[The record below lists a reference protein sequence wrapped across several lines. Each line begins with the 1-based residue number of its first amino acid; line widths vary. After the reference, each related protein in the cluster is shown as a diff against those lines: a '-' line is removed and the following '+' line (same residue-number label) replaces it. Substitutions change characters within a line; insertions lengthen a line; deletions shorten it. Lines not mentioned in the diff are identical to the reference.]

1 MKAAVVSAAGEAPA
15 YVDFAE
21 PVAGEGEEIVTV
33 TAAAISPVTRSRVAG
48 SHYSSTGTY
57 PVIPG
62 VDGVGR
68 RADGQRIFFFMPRP
82 PYGTLSERTV
92 IRTGTGIPLPDD
104 LDDVTAAAIGNP
116 GVSSWAALAERTQF
130 APGQTVLVNGAT
142 GTSGRL
148 AVQIA
153 RHLGAGRVIATGR
166 NRDMLERLRGLG
178 ADAVIPLGD
187 DDAALEASLKAEFA
201 QGVDVVLDYLWGAP
215 ARVALV
221 AAARHE
227 AGAAGLESRG
237 PAAALRVDRLGR
249 RARDRAAER
258 RAARVDHRAGGQRPR
273 QPAAR
278 AAAGV
283 DRGAA
288 GGGGRRPTRPRHQA
302 RSARRHRRRL
312 DRRRRRRADRR
323 AARRGRRLSLAG
335 PDAARAGRPCRKLC
349 KESLTPGLIAYREA
363 PP

>member
-221 AAARHE
+221 AAARAGRE
-227 AGAAGLESRG
+227 DRPLRFVSIGSVAGPEIALPSAVLRASTIELVGSGLGSLPPERLRGSIAALLAAAGAGRLGLDPRLVPLAGIAAAWTAGDDGARTVVRPGAAG
-237 PAAALRVDRLGR
+237 V
-249 RARDRAAER
+249 
-258 RAARVDHRAGGQRPR
+258 
-273 QPAAR
+273 
-278 AAAGV
+278 
-283 DRGAA
+283 
-288 GGGGRRPTRPRHQA
+288 
-302 RSARRHRRRL
+302 
-312 DRRRRRRADRR
+312 
-323 AARRGRRLSLAG
+323 
-335 PDAARAGRPCRKLC
+335 
-349 KESLTPGLIAYREA
+349 
-363 PP
+363 